1 MTLTELRY
9 IVAVARERHFGR
21 AAEAC
26 FVSQPTLSVAI
37 KKLEDELGVI
47 LFERNSGDITITP
60 IGTHIVE
67 QAQRVLE
74 ETAVIKQIAAH
85 GKDQLASPLRIG
97 VIFTI
102 GPYLLPDLIP
112 ALRQLAP
119 KMQLIIEEN
128 YTARL
133 AELLKQG
140 EVDVAIMSLPFAE
153 PGIVV
158 EPVYDEAFRVAMPVG
173 HPWEAYD
180 SVDPSR
186 LSDENVLLLCTGN
199 CFRDQ
204 VLQVCPALNR
214 SAFAAEG
221 QHSTLEGSSLATI
234 RYMVA
239 SGSGV
244 SVVPAT
250 SVEGKFADERLLSVR
265 PFSGVSPTRRIVLAW
280 RKSFPRPA
288 AIAAVKEAI
297 AACRL
302 PGTELL
308 EAETA

>member
-9 IVAVARERHFGR
+9 IVAVARERHFGH

-26 FVSQPTLSVAI
+26 FVSQPTLSVAV
-37 KKLEDELGVI
+37 KKLEDELGVT
-47 LFERNSGDITITP
+47 LFERNSGDINVTP
-60 IGTHIVE
+60 IGQRIVE

-74 ETAVIKQIAAH
+74 ETSVIKQIAAH
-85 GKDQLASPLRIG
+85 GKDQLASPVRLG

-112 ALRQLAP
+112 ALRTVAP
-119 KMQLIIEEN
+119 QMPLRIEEN

-140 EVDVAIMSLPFAE
+140 DIDLAILALPFDE

-158 EPVYDEAFRVAMPVG
+158 EPLYEEPFRVIMPLG
-173 HPWEAYD
+173 HAWEPQRQIAPEQL
-180 SVDPSR
+180 VE
-186 LSDENVLLLCTGN
+186 ENVLLLCTGN

-214 SAFAAEG
+214 SAFSSDG
-221 QHSTLEGSSLATI
+221 HHSTLEGSSLTTI

-250 SVEGKFADERLLSVR
+250 SVEGKWADSRLLSVR
-265 PFSGVSPTRRIVLAW
+265 PFSEPSPSRTVVLAW

-288 AIAAVKEAI
+288 VIDAVRDAFGLLD
-297 AACRL
+297 L
-302 PGTELL
+302 PSALPL
-308 EAETA
+308 P